1 MKFSP
6 EHKDNIMRA
15 IYGILT
21 LGGLVLFNVGEGL
34 LKTVFMS
41 LSLVF
46 LATGLFLFIRF
57 EMTSFTY
64 IVMEN
69 EGRLD
74 FYVDRAVGKRGSYV
88 CYFPLSDCLDFV
100 DYSKETKKTL
110 KKKYPKILFF
120 NYCHNKVGVKK
131 QILVFD
137 LDGTCEA
144 VIVQLEEYT
153 NYMKEA
159 IKISTQ
165 GKE

>member
-64 IVMEN
+64 LVMEN
-69 EGRLD
+69 EERLD

-100 DYSKETKKTL
+100 DYSKKAKKEL
-110 KKKYPKILFF
+110 KEKYPKILFF
-120 NYCHNKVGVKK
+120 NYCHNKVGAKK

-159 IKISTQ
+159 IKISMR
-165 GKE
+165 ESE

>member
-6 EHKDNIMRA
+6 PHKDNVMRA
-15 IYGILT
+15 TYGFLVVC
-21 LGGLVLFNVGEGL
+21 GLVLFNIGEGL

-69 EGRLD
+69 EKRLD
-74 FYVDRAVGKRGSYV
+74 FYVDRAVGKRGTYV
-88 CYFPLSDCLDFV
+88 CYFPLYDCVEFLDFT
-100 DYSKETKKTL
+100 KEAKEEL
-110 KKKYPKILFF
+110 KKKYPRIVFF

-131 QILVFD
+131 QIMVFEA
-137 LDGTCEA
+137 DGTFEA
-144 VIVQLEEYT
+144 VIIQLDEYR
-153 NYMKEA
+153 NYMLNAIELSKKE
-159 IKISTQ
+159 TD
-165 GKE
+165 